1 MSDDTGISPVTL
13 GVVIALL
20 AVIGHIIAGMF
31 TF

>member
-20 AVIGHIIAGMF
+20 AVVGHIIAGMF